1 MAVEPDLVG
10 VCRALNAAGAH
21 YLVIGGFAVIAHQYV
36 RATEDSDLLVPVDEP
51 NVERLAAAMAELEAV
66 VTATGAPPTHGQLAE
81 TAHLRLETTAGLVDL
96 LREGDP
102 PLDFQSGYDD
112 RMTVV
117 LDDVEIP
124 VAGLALLATLKRVA
138 GRLRDRADLEE
149 LERIHGEL
157 PSLPMPDSSL

>member
-1 MAVEPDLVG
+1 MPAEPDLVG
-10 VCRALNAAGAH
+10 VCRSLNAAGAH
-21 YLVIGGFAVIAHQYV
+21 YLVIGGFAVIAHQHV
-36 RATEDSDLLVPVDEP
+36 RATEDSDLLVPVDDA
-51 NVERLAAAMAELEAV
+51 NVDALAAALADLDAV
-66 VTATGAPPTHGQLAE
+66 VTATGSAPTRVLLAE
-81 TAHLRLETTAGLVDL
+81 AAHIRLDTRAGLVDL

-102 PLDFQSGYDD
+102 PLDFESGFAD
-112 RMTVV
+112 RLTVI

-157 PSLPMPDSSL
+157 PSLPLPDPDL

>member
-1 MAVEPDLVG
+1 MADAPDLVG
-10 VCRALNAAGAH
+10 VCRSLNAAGAR

-36 RATEDSDLLVPVDEP
+36 RATEDSDLLVPLDDGNVDA
-51 NVERLAAAMAELEAV
+51 LAKAMAELDAV
-66 VTATGAPPTHGQLAE
+66 VKATGAPPTRSQLGEA
-81 TAHLRLETTAGLVDL
+81 AHIRLETSAGLVDL

-102 PLDFQSGYDD
+102 PLDYESGFAD
-112 RMTVV
+112 RMTVI

-138 GRLRDRADLEE
+138 GRLRDRADLDE

-157 PSLPMPDSSL
+157 PTLPLPDSSL

>member
-1 MAVEPDLVG
+1 MALEPDLVG
-10 VCRALNAAGAH
+10 VCRSLNAAGAR

-36 RATEDSDLLVPVDEP
+36 RATEDSDLLVPVDER
-51 NVERLAAAMAELEAV
+51 NVEPLAAASAELDATV
-66 VTATGAPPTHGQLAE
+66 VATGAPPTRRQLAE
-81 TAHLRLETTAGLVDL
+81 AAHIRLETSAGLVDL

-102 PLDFQSGYDD
+102 PLDYRSGFAD

-124 VAGLALLATLKRVA
+124 IAGLALLATLKRVA

-157 PSLPMPDSSL
+157 PTLPLPD

>member
-1 MAVEPDLVG
+1 MAAEPDLVG
-10 VCRALNAAGAH
+10 VCRSLNAAGAQ

-36 RATEDSDLLVPVDEP
+36 RATEDSDVLVPLDEANVD
-51 NVERLAAAMAELEAV
+51 RLEIAMAELDAV
-66 VTATGAPPTHGQLAE
+66 VKSTGAPPSRVQIAAA
-81 TAHLRLETTAGLVDL
+81 AHLRLETSAGLVDL

-102 PLDFQSGYDD
+102 PLDYRSGFAD
-112 RMTVV
+112 RMMVT

-157 PSLPMPDSSL
+157 PSLPLPDSSL